1 MFSIQEIRRRSKIKL
16 IALHWAGALLLGSA
30 LLGMSTP
37 YAQNYPGKVVRIIV
51 PQPPGGGTDAT
62 ARILAEKFRETFG
75 QPFIIENKPG
85 ATGNIG
91 IDYVA
96 KSAPDGYTL
105 LVVANNFTSNQLM
118 FPKLPF
124 DVVKDFAPV
133 ALLGSSPVILG
144 GGVSLPANSLAELIS
159 YARAHPGKLTYASC
173 GSGSPQH
180 IAGEMLNAVAHLDL
194 VHVPYK
200 GCALPIPDV
209 IGGRVDIAFN
219 TLSNLR
225 PHILSGKIRAYAVTT
240 AKRSSFAPDIPTFQ
254 ESGIPGYD
262 LDIWFGLLA
271 PTGVPREIVTRLN
284 AEVNKALASSDMRE
298 KLAAQFYE
306 PTGGTPEQFADL
318 IKQDLVRFGKVV
330 RDANIRPE

>member
-1 MFSIQEIRRRSKIKL
+1 MRL
-16 IALHWAGALLLGSA
+16 VALGLAAAA
-30 LLGMSTP
+30 LLGP
-37 YAQNYPGKVVRIIV
+37 ALLGVCVACAQNYPGRVVRIIV

-105 LVVANNFTSNQLM
+105 LVVANNLTSNQLM

-124 DVVKDFAPV
+124 DVVKDFAPI

-144 GGVSLPANSLAELIS
+144 GSVSLPANSLAELIS

-180 IAGEMLNAVAHLDL
+180 IAGEMLNAVARLDL
-194 VHVPYK
+194 VHVPFK

-209 IGGRVDIAFN
+209 IGARVDVAFN

-225 PHILSGKIRAYAVTT
+225 PHIVSGKIRAYAVTT

-271 PTGVPREIVTRLN
+271 PAGISREIVARLN
-284 AEVNKALASSDMRE
+284 AEVNKALASGDMRE

-318 IKQDLVRFGKVV
+318 IKQDLLRFGKVV